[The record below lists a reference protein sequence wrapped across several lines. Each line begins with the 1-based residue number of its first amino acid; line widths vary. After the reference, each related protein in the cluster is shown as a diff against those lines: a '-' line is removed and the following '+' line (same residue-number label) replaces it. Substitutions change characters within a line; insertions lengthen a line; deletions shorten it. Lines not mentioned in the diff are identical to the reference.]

1 MLRLIVAMPEDGL
14 RGARSKWDELSAG
27 AWSDHIEICT
37 LGSDKAANDNLVIS
51 LAGSPNAL
59 IYVSQHLTSA
69 SVAQF
74 NIKRFRK
81 HELIKQIEDW
91 LDGKNLNWRTRSRR
105 ECAKTPYQS
114 IPPDE
119 WVSQF
124 AKVDPILG
132 RRAGAALL
140 AQFRIANAADLASYF
155 DDLPAVD
162 QNAFFLGAD
171 PHSGDMSMVN
181 VLSANIDNN
190 VLHDSRRLP
199 VMKKQHQV
207 RLFGD
212 GSWSGGE
219 TLRRVHC
226 LYKACDKKSNALHSS
241 QRLDVR
247 LGFMTDAAEKRI
259 ARDLEKLVHK
269 KVVAEGAVRVTCPD
283 GNRFSLLGAKS
294 GQKGLAFQN
303 LALLRYV
310 DTDEKALRKL
320 CKGIGDQIQPDKPL
334 GTNEIASCIGFWYS
348 LPAAMLPLFIID
360 GGDVMGADGVVFKWR
375 ALLRSK
381 HTTTGIMDDP
391 SHHCASCPLADR
403 SAAVQPTDAAGSTVT
418 IEVGD

>member
-14 RGARSKWDELSAG
+14 RGAKSRWDELSAG
-27 AWSDHIEICT
+27 AWVDHVEVCT
-37 LGSDKAANDNLVIS
+37 LSTDKVANDNLVTS
-51 LAGSPNAL
+51 LAGSLDAL
-59 IYVSQHLTSA
+59 VYVSQHLTSV
-69 SVAQF
+69 SVARF
-74 NIKRFRK
+74 NIVRFKK
-81 HELIKQIEDW
+81 HELIEQIEGW

-105 ECAKTPYQS
+105 ECAKTPYRS

-124 AKVDPILG
+124 SKVDPVLG

-140 AQFRIANAADLASYF
+140 AQLRIASAADLASYF
-155 DDLPAVD
+155 DNLPAVD

-171 PHSGDMSMVN
+171 PHSGDMSLVG
-181 VLSANIDNN
+181 VLSANIDNS

-207 RLFGD
+207 RLFCD

-226 LYKACDKKSNALHSS
+226 LFKACDKKSHALHSS

-247 LGFMTDAAEKRI
+247 LGFITDVAEKRI
-259 ARDLEKLVHK
+259 ARDLEKLVQGR
-269 KVVAEGAVRVTCPD
+269 VVNEGVVRITCPE
-283 GNRFSLLGAKS
+283 GNRFSVLGAKS

-310 DTDEKALRKL
+310 DADEKALRKL
-320 CKGIGDQIQPDKPL
+320 CKSIGDQILPDKPL
-334 GTNEIASCIGFWYS
+334 GTNDIASCIGFWYS

-360 GGDVMGADGVVFKWR
+360 GADVVGADGVVFKWR

-381 HTTTGIMDDP
+381 HTTTGLVDDP
-391 SHHCASCPLADR
+391 LHHCASCPLADR
-403 SAAVQPTDAAGSTVT
+403 SAAVQPTDVRCSTAT
-418 IEVGD
+418 IEASE